1 MMTRLEAQHLTCAYD
16 RHTVLHDLSLT
27 VQPGEILALLGPNGA
42 GKTTLLRALAR
53 LLRPRLGTVLLAE
66 QDIWRLRPRAVAR
79 RLALAPQS
87 EGVSWPVTVEQA
99 VALGRAPHRGW
110 LLPYSAHDRQVLER
124 VLMQTGL
131 QALRHRL
138 ITELSG
144 GEQRR
149 VILARA
155 LAQEPQVLL
164 LDEPTTHLDLRYQ
177 TEVLALLR
185 RLAHSDGM
193 AVVVT
198 LHDLNHAAL
207 CATRVAL
214 LAQGALVAVGH
225 PEAVLTPDCLAQ
237 VYGVAVVVT
246 RHPVYGTPLVVPV
259 FAPHQDS
266 SDDVASALLDGETA
280 LPQDTAAAPAQ
291 GSLPLGVR
299 ERGEDTGPSFFAP
312 SPPGRGFNEG

>member
-1 MMTRLEAQHLTCAYD
+1 MTRLEARDLTCAYD

-27 VQPGEILALLGPNGA
+27 VQSGEILALLGPNGA

-53 LLRPRLGTVLLAE
+53 LLRPRAGTVLLDGE
-66 QDIWRLRPRAVAR
+66 NIWRLRPRTVAR

-87 EGVSWPVTVEQA
+87 EGMSSPVTVEQA

-110 LLPYSAHDRQVLER
+110 LLPYTTRDRQVIEQVLE
-124 VLMQTGL
+124 QTGL

-177 TEVLALLR
+177 TELLALIQ
-185 RLAHSDGM
+185 RLAQRDGI

-214 LAQGALVAVGH
+214 LAHGTLVAMGH
-225 PEAVLTPDCLAQ
+225 PEAVLTPDCLSQ
-237 VYGVAVVVT
+237 VYGVTVVVT
-246 RHPVYGTPLVVPV
+246 RHPVYGTPLVAPV
-259 FAPHQDS
+259 FAPQQERS
-266 SDDVASALLDGETA
+266 NDGEKPYDV
-280 LPQDTAAAPAQ
+280 L
-291 GSLPLGVR
+291 
-299 ERGEDTGPSFFAP
+299 
-312 SPPGRGFNEG
+312 

>member
-1 MMTRLEAQHLTCAYD
+1 MTRLEAHGLTCAYN
-16 RHTVLHDLSLT
+16 RRTVLHDLSLT

-53 LLRPRLGTVLLAE
+53 LLRPRAGTVLLAGE
-66 QDIWRLRPRAVAR
+66 NIWQLRPRAVAR

-87 EGVSWPVTVEQA
+87 EGMSSPITVEQA

-110 LLPYSAHDRQVLER
+110 LLPYTTRDRQAIEQVLA
-124 VLMQTGL
+124 QTGL

-155 LAQEPQVLL
+155 LAQEPQILL

-177 TEVLALLR
+177 TELLALIR
-185 RLAHSDGM
+185 RLAQRDGI

-214 LAQGALVAVGH
+214 LAHGALVAMGH
-225 PEAVLTPDCLAQ
+225 PEAVLTPDCLGQ
-237 VYGVAVVVT
+237 VFGVTVVVT
-246 RHPVYGTPLVVPV
+246 RHPVYGTPLVAPV
-259 FAPHQDS
+259 FAPP
-266 SDDVASALLDGETA
+266 AGE
-280 LPQDTAAAPAQ
+280 
-291 GSLPLGVR
+291 
-299 ERGEDTGPSFFAP
+299 EH
-312 SPPGRGFNEG
+312 

>member
-1 MMTRLEAQHLTCAYD
+1 MTRLEARHLTCAYD

-53 LLRPRLGTVLLAE
+53 LLRPRMGSVLLAG
-66 QDIWRLRPRAVAR
+66 QDVWRLRPRAVAR

-87 EGVSWPVTVEQA
+87 EGASWPMTVEQA

-110 LLPYSAHDRQVLER
+110 LLPYAAPDRQALER
-124 VLMQTGL
+124 VLAQTGL
-131 QALRHRL
+131 QALRYRL

-149 VILARA
+149 VVLARA

-177 TEVLALLR
+177 TEFLALIR
-185 RLAHSDGM
+185 RLARRHGM

-207 CATRVAL
+207 CATRIAL
-214 LAQGALVAVGH
+214 LAHGALVALGP
-225 PEAVLTPDCLAQ
+225 PEAVLTPDCLAH

-246 RHPVYGTPLVVPV
+246 RHPVYGTPLVAPV
-259 FAPHQDS
+259 FTADEEDS
-266 SDDVASALLDGETA
+266 TAGETPHEQRA
-280 LPQDTAAAPAQ
+280 GHVD
-291 GSLPLGVR
+291 R
-299 ERGEDTGPSFFAP
+299 
-312 SPPGRGFNEG
+312 

>member
-1 MMTRLEAQHLTCAYD
+1 MTRLEARDLTCAYD
-16 RHTVLHDLSLT
+16 RQTVLHDLSLT
-27 VQPGEILALLGPNGA
+27 VQSGEILALLGPNGA

-53 LLRPRLGTVLLAE
+53 LLRPHAGTVLLDGE
-66 QDIWRLRPRAVAR
+66 NIWRLRPRVVAR

-87 EGVSWPVTVEQA
+87 EGMSSPVTVEQA

-110 LLPYSAHDRQVLER
+110 LLPYTTRDRQVIEQVLE
-124 VLMQTGL
+124 QTDL

-177 TEVLALLR
+177 TELLALIQ
-185 RLAHSDGM
+185 RLAQRDGI

-214 LAQGALVAVGH
+214 LAHGTLVAMGH
-225 PEAVLTPDCLAQ
+225 PEAVLTPDCLSQ
-237 VYGVAVVVT
+237 VYGVTVVVT
-246 RHPVYGTPLVVPV
+246 RHPVYGTPLVAPV
-259 FAPHQDS
+259 FAPPKERS
-266 SDDVASALLDGETA
+266 NDGA
-280 LPQDTAAAPAQ
+280 KPYD
-291 GSLPLGVR
+291 
-299 ERGEDTGPSFFAP
+299 GP
-312 SPPGRGFNEG
+312 

>member
-1 MMTRLEAQHLTCAYD
+1 MTRLEARDLTCAYD

-27 VQPGEILALLGPNGA
+27 IHPGEILALLGPNGA

-53 LLRPRLGTVLLAE
+53 LLRPRAGTVLLDGE
-66 QDIWRLRPRAVAR
+66 NIWRLRPRVVAR

-87 EGVSWPVTVEQA
+87 EGMSSPVTVEQA

-110 LLPYSAHDRQVLER
+110 LLPYTTRDRQVIEQ
-124 VLMQTGL
+124 VLAQTGL

-177 TEVLALLR
+177 TELLALIQ
-185 RLAHSDGM
+185 RLAQRDGI

-214 LAQGALVAVGH
+214 LAHGTLVAMGH
-225 PEAVLTPDCLAQ
+225 PEAVLTPDCLSQ
-237 VYGVAVVVT
+237 VYGVTVVVT
-246 RHPVYGTPLVVPV
+246 RHPVYGTPLVAPV
-259 FAPHQDS
+259 FAPQQERSNDG
-266 SDDVASALLDGETA
+266 DNPYDV
-280 LPQDTAAAPAQ
+280 P
-291 GSLPLGVR
+291 
-299 ERGEDTGPSFFAP
+299 
-312 SPPGRGFNEG
+312 

>member
-1 MMTRLEAQHLTCAYD
+1 MTRLEAQHLTCAYG
-16 RHTVLHDLSLT
+16 RHTVLHDLSLAI
-27 VQPGEILALLGPNGA
+27 QPGEVLALLGPNGA

-53 LLRPRLGTVLLAE
+53 LLRPRTGTVLLAG
-66 QDIWRLRPRAVAR
+66 QNIWRLRPRAVAR

-110 LLPYSAHDRQVLER
+110 LLPYTAPDRQALER
-124 VLMQTGL
+124 VLAQTGL
-131 QALRHRL
+131 QELRHRL

-164 LDEPTTHLDLRYQ
+164 LDEPTAHLDLRYQ
-177 TEVLALLR
+177 TEFLALIR
-185 RLAHSDGM
+185 RLAQRDGL

-214 LAQGALVAVGH
+214 LAHGALVAVGH

-246 RHPVYGTPLVVPV
+246 RHPVYGTPLVAPV
-259 FAPHQDS
+259 FSPDQEG
-266 SDDVASALLDGETA
+266 SDEKTTA
-280 LPQDTAAAPAQ
+280 LPQ
-291 GSLPLGVR
+291 GNIGK
-299 ERGEDTGPSFFAP
+299 
-312 SPPGRGFNEG
+312 